1 MPVTSLRSPADGSP
15 ERVGSTLFTD
25 GTRAETADPDLA
37 GQAMSFR
44 KIAGHFGSLT
54 WVAVR
59 SLTVTAVVVLA
70 AGALLAWLSW
80 VVVRD
85 CPWWYGLIAVV
96 LAAVEAVA
104 AAVVLG
110 IGRGVVN
117 AAVETLRRLQLGRL
131 IVGQVFQRIL
141 GVREGEEVGERGG
154 AVARG
159 LERLP
164 LAQANTRLDAAVAAV
179 TGEVS
184 EGGWLRRAVRRL
196 LLKGVRAVTL
206 ARFRDDTA
214 RHGGVDLLKVRDGLG
229 GSVDGRV
236 ADHLR
241 GQRRGWTLSV
251 AVGLVLLAFVQ
262 TAILRTLKPAD
273 PPPPPATAPSE

>member
-1 MPVTSLRSPADGSP
+1 MNVRS
-15 ERVGSTLFTD
+15 
-25 GTRAETADPDLA
+25 
-37 GQAMSFR
+37 
-44 KIAGHFGSLT
+44 IAGHVGSLT

-59 SLTVTAVVVLA
+59 SLTVTATLVLA
-70 AGALLAWLSW
+70 AGVLLAWLSW
-80 VVVRD
+80 VVLRD

-96 LAAVEAVA
+96 LAVVEAVA

-141 GVREGEEVGERGG
+141 GVREGEDVGERGG
-154 AVARG
+154 AIARG

-164 LAQANTRLDAAVAAV
+164 LAQANQRLDTAVASV
-179 TGEVS
+179 TGEGS

-206 ARFRDDTA
+206 ARFRDSAA

-229 GSVDGRV
+229 ESVDGMV

-251 AVGLVLLAFVQ
+251 AVVLVLLALVQ
-262 TAILRTLKPAD
+262 TAILRTLKLAD
-273 PPPPPATAPSE
+273 TPPPTTTAPAE